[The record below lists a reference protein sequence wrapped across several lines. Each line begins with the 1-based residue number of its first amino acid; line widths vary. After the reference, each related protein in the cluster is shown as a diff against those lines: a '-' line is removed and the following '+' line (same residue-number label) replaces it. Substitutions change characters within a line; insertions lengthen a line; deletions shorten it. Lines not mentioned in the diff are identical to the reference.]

1 MSNDDCDKKP
11 LSFEQ
16 ALAELSQL
24 VTKLEAGELSLESSI
39 DAYKRGV
46 ELIRFCTAQLDKVER
61 QVQILDGELLK
72 PFSPE
77 DQNGVDHD

>member
-1 MSNDDCDKKP
+1 MSNDDYDKKP

-16 ALAELSQL
+16 ALAELGQL

-39 DAYKRGV
+39 DAYTRGV

>member
-16 ALAELSQL
+16 ALAELGQL
-24 VTKLEAGELSLESSI
+24 VTKREAGELSLESSI
-39 DAYKRGV
+39 DASKRGV

>member
-16 ALAELSQL
+16 ALAELGQL

-46 ELIRFCTAQLDKVER
+46 ELIRFCTAQL
-61 QVQILDGELLK
+61 
-72 PFSPE
+72 PFCM
-77 DQNGVDHD
+77 HR

>member
-1 MSNDDCDKKP
+1 MSNDDYNKKP

-16 ALAELSQL
+16 ALAELGQL

-46 ELIRFCTAQLDKVER
+46 ELIRFCTAQLHKAER
-61 QVQILDGELLK
+61 QVQILHGELLK

>member
-1 MSNDDCDKKP
+1 MSNDDNDKKTV
-11 LSFEQ
+11 SFEQ
-16 ALAELSQL
+16 AIAELGQL
-24 VTKLEAGELSLESSI
+24 VSKLEAGELSLESSI

-46 ELIRFCTAQLDKVER
+46 ELIRFCTTCLDNAER

-77 DQNGVDHD
+77 NQDGADND

>member
-16 ALAELSQL
+16 ALAELGQL

-39 DAYKRGV
+39 DAYKRGD

>member
-16 ALAELSQL
+16 ALAELGQL

-46 ELIRFCTAQLDKVER
+46 ELIRFCTEQLDKVER